1 MEKRKRRL
9 RQIYVRVHSQKGN
22 RIRVSGFM
30 SSVRMSFTHC
40 SPERCRCVGFRLEMV
55 MVQVSRV
62 QLEVLSGLAQCLEA
76 LADQWSGA
84 RSLLYKPLSVRE
96 GYSDSES
103 AGPAALMVSVTTLK
117 DRLTQRPSGRARS
130 QGHGCQSSLEGA
142 CAVLALSADSFL
154 LSLPLSTWPVPM
166 FGRPTW
172 GRIPPDRPFQAHT
185 VWCRRH
191 SWKVGGCIV
200 RLPCWN

>member
-40 SPERCRCVGFRLEMV
+40 SPEWCGCVGFRLEMV
-55 MVQVSRV
+55 MVQIRV

-96 GYSDSES
+96 GHSDSES
-103 AGPAALMVSVTTLK
+103 A
-117 DRLTQRPSGRARS
+117 
-130 QGHGCQSSLEGA
+130 
-142 CAVLALSADSFL
+142 L
-154 LSLPLSTWPVPM
+154 LL
-166 FGRPTW
+166 
-172 GRIPPDRPFQAHT
+172 
-185 VWCRRH
+185 
-191 SWKVGGCIV
+191 
-200 RLPCWN
+200 